1 MGFSTNTFLFIFLI
15 SLLLVY
21 IPVALFLPK
30 LRIAVLLIASFV
42 FYAWAS
48 YKAIPVLIILILID
62 YIFGMLVD
70 MECQRERRRRSVLLL
85 AIPIILNVGILI
97 YFKYAE
103 FVLGISFMTL
113 SGISY
118 LVDIYRRKIQAQK
131 NILDFALYLSFF
143 VKITEGPII
152 RYSDVSKQIRK
163 PSFTADR
170 FAEGIRRFSIG
181 LGKKVLLADQ
191 IGVVAHDILTASN
204 NSPAIA
210 WLGIISYTLQLYL
223 DFSGYSDMAI
233 GLGKMF
239 GFDFKENFNNPYVST
254 SLTDFWRRWHISLS
268 NWLRDYIYIPIG
280 GSRSGITYVNLFVTF
295 LIAGFWHGATWNFIL
310 WGGWHGLI
318 LCIEKFARKHSDF
331 HFPVFLQHVF
341 TLLFIVIGWVFF
353 YFNTVSGGF
362 TFLASLFG
370 LTGNMNSGYTLA
382 WYLSQKTIV
391 VLIVSIVACTPAF
404 DRLGE
409 KMRENRWW
417 DLGYLAILA
426 FSLFA
431 VMSSTFQSFLY
442 FKY

>member
-1 MGFSTNTFLFIFLI
+1 MRELCYDTFRH
-15 SLLLVY
+15 
-21 IPVALFLPK
+21 FLPGRYLQK
-30 LRIAVLLIASFV
+30 ENPSPEEYSRFCTLPF
-42 FYAWAS
+42 F
-48 YKAIPVLIILILID
+48 
-62 YIFGMLVD
+62 F
-70 MECQRERRRRSVLLL
+70 RE
-85 AIPIILNVGILI
+85 NNG
-97 YFKYAE
+97 K
-103 FVLGISFMTL
+103 T
-113 SGISY
+113 
-118 LVDIYRRKIQAQK
+118 
-131 NILDFALYLSFF
+131 
-143 VKITEGPII
+143 II

-331 HFPVFLQHVF
+331 HFPVFFQHVF